1 MIDTIVSILPD
12 NPKPW
17 IDGLIIYN
25 SFFLSR
31 YVGND
36 IQNLCGSFFDR
47 PLPKTLILFVV
58 VYSGSRNV
66 GASIVLT
73 MILICIQ
80 WLMSNKED
88 CKPYKE
94 RNYKSSINKNIWVEP
109 AAAFSPAP
117 SAPPCGGGMC
127 SMSPH

>member
-1 MIDTIVSILPD
+1 METFVSLVGSS
-12 NPKPW
+12 PKPW
-17 IDGLIIYN
+17 IDGLIMYN

-36 IQNLCGSFFDR
+36 IQNLCGNMFDR

-58 VYSGSRNV
+58 MYTGSRNV
-66 GASIVLT
+66 AVSIVLT
-73 MILICIQ
+73 ILLIGVQ
-80 WLMSNKED
+80 YVMTNKEE

-109 AAAFSPAP
+109 AATFIPAP
-117 SAPPCGGGMC
+117 TAACGGGMC
-127 SMSPH
+127 SMTPQ